1 MKVRNNWR
9 GLPVRDAVT
18 EIEFHRNP
26 TKGEIYLGYGATHY
40 RTFTVEECC
49 HKGTR
54 IMKRWF
60 VAKDDGL
67 RYYR

>member
-1 MKVRNNWR
+1 MD
-9 GLPVRDAVT
+9 VRDDVAECLYHRPPT
-18 EIEFHRNP
+18 QSEIKF
-26 TKGEIYLGYGATHY
+26 GYGAEHY
-40 RTFTVEECC
+40 RVFTIAECC

-54 IMKRWF
+54 TKKKWF

>member
-1 MKVRNNWR
+1 MKTKFIGR
-9 GLPVRDAVT
+9 LPVRDGVT
-18 EIEFHRNP
+18 VITYHRKPTPSEI
-26 TKGEIYLGYGATHY
+26 KWGYGATHY
-40 RTFTVEECC
+40 RDFEVHEVC

-54 IMKRWF
+54 FTKRWI